1 MKHITVMY
9 VKEANR
15 KIALE
20 TNVILKREMK
30 AKLCDE
36 HLKWIELTKDGD
48 FAKKAKM
55 IRTGK

>member
-1 MKHITVMY
+1 MKHMTMMY
-9 VKEANR
+9 IKDANR

-30 AKLCDE
+30 AKLCDDWF
-36 HLKWIELTKDGD
+36 KWIEQAKDGD